1 MIDKDE
7 LLKRVTPE
15 IVIEI
20 MDENGA
26 PLNHTSRDGSTGQ
39 QLLWF
44 KTICHGG
51 SKPKLCYFTQSKNF
65 FCYTSCGAM
74 SFFEGIKRIRNV
86 RDKDFYKGVIL
97 YIADKVGLKST
108 QEKGFGTY
116 RKDDRD
122 DMRTLEDNMSISG
135 WGDWC
140 EKIKNQN
147 ENINNKIIQDET
159 ILNYF
164 ENKIYDGWFKEGISE
179 KSMKKYGIKWYEYQ
193 KHIIIPHRNEDGQ
206 LIGIRRR
213 SLKPEDKN
221 NKYMPEFIEGKDYG
235 HSLGLNLYGL
245 YENKAAIEERGKAI
259 IVEGEK
265 SVLLSDTYFGKNSI
279 AVATCGFSVSNKQAN
294 LLGDL
299 GVRQVY
305 LGFDKDFD
313 EFDSKAVKEYNSNP
327 ATKRDFEMYKNKIIS
342 IASKLAGMGFAVYI
356 IKDKEG
362 KLKIKDSPFDEGKE
376 TFQKLFASAE
386 KFDMNKLKW
395 NQG

>member
-1 MIDKDE
+1 
-7 LLKRVTPE
+7 
-15 IVIEI
+15 
-20 MDENGA
+20 
-26 PLNHTSRDGSTGQ
+26 
-39 QLLWF
+39 
-44 KTICHGG
+44 
-51 SKPKLCYFTQSKNF
+51 
-65 FCYTSCGAM
+65 
-74 SFFEGIKRIRNV
+74 
-86 RDKDFYKGVIL
+86 
-97 YIADKVGLKST
+97 
-108 QEKGFGTY
+108 
-116 RKDDRD
+116 
-122 DMRTLEDNMSISG
+122 
-135 WGDWC
+135 
-140 EKIKNQN
+140 
-147 ENINNKIIQDET
+147 
-159 ILNYF
+159 
-164 ENKIYDGWFKEGISE
+164 
-179 KSMKKYGIKWYEYQ
+179 
-193 KHIIIPHRNEDGQ
+193 
-206 LIGIRRR
+206 
-213 SLKPEDKN
+213 
-221 NKYMPEFIEGKDYG
+221 MPEFIEGKDYG

>member
-7 LLKRVTPE
+7 LLQRITPE

-39 QLLWF
+39 KLLWF

-74 SFFEGIKRIRNV
+74 SFFECIKRIRNV
-86 RDKDFYKGVIL
+86 RDSDFYKGVIL
-97 YIADKVGLKST
+97 YVADKVGLKST
-108 QEKGFGTY
+108 KEKGFGTY

-122 DMRTLEDNMSISG
+122 DLRLLEDSVGIDG
-135 WGDWC
+135 WKDYC

-147 ENINNKIIQDET
+147 DNINNKVIQDET

-164 ENKIYDGWFKEGISE
+164 ENKVYDGWLAEGISE
-179 KSMKKYGIKWYEYQ
+179 ASMKKYGIKWYEYQ
-193 KHIIIPHRNEDGQ
+193 KHIIIPHRNENGQ

-245 YENKAAIEERGKAI
+245 YENKEAIQERSKAI

-265 SVLLSDTYFGKNSI
+265 SVLLSDTYFGKRSI

-294 LLGDL
+294 LLGNL
-299 GVRQVY
+299 GVTQVY

-313 EFDSKAVKEYNSNP
+313 EFNSKAVMGYNSNP
-327 ATKRDFEMYKNKIIS
+327 ATKRDFEMYKNKINS

-362 KLKIKDSPFDEGKE
+362 KLKLKDSPFDEGKE
-376 TFQKLFASAE
+376 TFQKLFKGAE
-386 KFDMNKLKW
+386 KFDQNRLGW
-395 NQG
+395 

>member
-7 LLKRVTPE
+7 LLQRMTSE
-15 IVIEI
+15 IVTEI

-39 QLLWF
+39 KLLWF

-65 FCYTSCGAM
+65 FCYTCCGAM
-74 SFFEGIKRIRNV
+74 TFFECIKRIRNV
-86 RDKDFYKGVIL
+86 KDEDFYKGVL
-97 YIADKVGLKST
+97 VYLADKVGLKTT
-108 QEKGFGTY
+108 QEKGFGSY
-116 RKDDRD
+116 RKIDRD
-122 DMRTLEDNMSISG
+122 DLRRTEEKASIS
-135 WGDWC
+135 DWNNWQA
-140 EKIKNQN
+140 KLKKQN
-147 ENINNKIIQDET
+147 DEINNPVIPDET

-164 ENKIYDGWFKEGISE
+164 ENKVYDGWLKEGISE

-245 YENKAAIEERGKAI
+245 WENKEAIMRKGKAI

-265 SVLLSDTYFGKNSI
+265 SVLLSDTYFGNNSI
-279 AVATCGFSVSNKQAN
+279 AVATCGFSVSNKQASM
-294 LLGDL
+294 LQDL
-299 GVRQVY
+299 GVGQVY

-313 EFDSKAVKEYNSNP
+313 EYDSKAVMGYNKNP
-327 ATKRDFEMYKNKIIS
+327 ATKRDFEMYKNKLVS
-342 IASKLAGMGFAVYI
+342 IASKLTGMGFAVYI

-376 TFQKLFASAE
+376 TFQKLFACAE
-386 KFDMNKLKW
+386 HFDLRRVI
-395 NQG
+395 

>member
-7 LLKRVTPE
+7 LLQRITPE

-20 MDENGA
+20 MDENRA

-39 QLLWF
+39 KLLWF

-74 SFFEGIKRIRNV
+74 SFFECIKRIRNV
-86 RDKDFYKGVIL
+86 RDSDFYKGVIL
-97 YIADKVGLKST
+97 YVADKVGLKST
-108 QEKGFGTY
+108 KEKGFGTY

-122 DMRTLEDNMSISG
+122 DLRLLEDSVGVDG
-135 WGDWC
+135 WKDYC
-140 EKIKNQN
+140 EKLKNQN
-147 ENINNKIIQDET
+147 DNINNKVIQDET

-164 ENKIYDGWFKEGISE
+164 ENKVYNGWLTEGISE
-179 KSMKKYGIKWYEYQ
+179 ASMKKYGIKWYEYQ
-193 KHIIIPHRNEDGQ
+193 KHIIIPHRNENGQ

-245 YENKAAIEERGKAI
+245 YENKEAIQERGKAI

-265 SVLLSDTYFGKNSI
+265 SVLLSDTYFGKRSI

-294 LLGDL
+294 LLGNL
-299 GVRQVY
+299 GVTQVY

-313 EFDSKAVKEYNSNP
+313 EFNNKAIMGYNSNP
-327 ATKRDFEMYKNKIIS
+327 ATKRDFEMYKNKINS

-376 TFQKLFASAE
+376 TFQKLFKSAE
-386 KFDMNKLKW
+386 KFDQNRLGW
-395 NQG
+395 

>member
-1 MIDKDE
+1 
-7 LLKRVTPE
+7 
-15 IVIEI
+15 
-20 MDENGA
+20 
-26 PLNHTSRDGSTGQ
+26 
-39 QLLWF
+39 
-44 KTICHGG
+44 
-51 SKPKLCYFTQSKNF
+51 
-65 FCYTSCGAM
+65 M
-74 SFFEGIKRIRNV
+74 SFFECIKRIRNV
-86 RDKDFYKGVIL
+86 RDSDFYKGVIL
-97 YIADKVGLKST
+97 YVAEKIGMKPT

-122 DMRTLEDNMSISG
+122 DMRTLEDGVSISG
-135 WGDWC
+135 WNDYC
-140 EKIKNQN
+140 EKLKKQN
-147 ENINNKIIQDET
+147 EEINNKIISDET
-159 ILNYF
+159 ILDYF
-164 ENKIYDGWFKEGISE
+164 ENKVYEGWLKEGISE

-193 KHIIIPHRNEDGQ
+193 KHIVIPHRNKDGQ

-213 SLKPEDKN
+213 SLKPEDRN

-245 YENKAAIEERGKAI
+245 YENRAAIEDRGKAI

-313 EFDSKAVKEYNSNP
+313 EFNKDAVMKYNSNP
-327 ATKRDFEMYKNKIIS
+327 STKRDFEMYKNKINS

-362 KLKIKDSPFDEGKE
+362 KLKLKDSPFDEGKE
-376 TFQKLFASAE
+376 TFQKLFANAE
-386 KFDMNKLKW
+386 KFDQKKLKW
-395 NQG
+395 

>member
-7 LLKRVTPE
+7 LLQRITPE

-20 MDENGA
+20 MDENRA

-39 QLLWF
+39 KLLWF

-51 SKPKLCYFTQSKNF
+51 SKPKLCYFTQSKKF

-74 SFFEGIKRIRNV
+74 SFFECIKRIRNV
-86 RDKDFYKGVIL
+86 RDSDFYKGVIL
-97 YIADKVGLKST
+97 YVADKVGLKST
-108 QEKGFGTY
+108 KEKGFGTY

-122 DMRTLEDNMSISG
+122 DLRLLEDSVGVDG
-135 WGDWC
+135 WKDYC
-140 EKIKNQN
+140 EKLKNQN
-147 ENINNKIIQDET
+147 DNINNKVIQDET

-164 ENKIYDGWFKEGISE
+164 ENKVYNGWLTEGISE
-179 KSMKKYGIKWYEYQ
+179 ASMKKYGIKWYEYQ
-193 KHIIIPHRNEDGQ
+193 KHIIIPHRNENGQ

-245 YENKAAIEERGKAI
+245 YENKEAIQERGKAI

-265 SVLLSDTYFGKNSI
+265 SVLLSDTYFGKRSI

-294 LLGDL
+294 LLGNL
-299 GVRQVY
+299 GVTQVY

-313 EFDSKAVKEYNSNP
+313 EFNNKAIMGYNSNP
-327 ATKRDFEMYKNKIIS
+327 ATKRDFEMYKNKINS

-376 TFQKLFASAE
+376 TFQKLFKSAE
-386 KFDMNKLKW
+386 KFDQNRLGW
-395 NQG
+395 

>member
-7 LLKRVTPE
+7 LLQRITPE

-39 QLLWF
+39 KLLWF
-44 KTICHGG
+44 KTVCHGG

-74 SFFEGIKRIRNV
+74 SFFECIKRIRNV
-86 RDKDFYKGVIL
+86 RDSDFYKGVIL
-97 YIADKVGLKST
+97 YVADKVGLKPT
-108 QEKGFGTY
+108 KEKGFGTY

-122 DMRTLEDNMSISG
+122 DLRLLEDSVGIDG
-135 WGDWC
+135 WKDYC
-140 EKIKNQN
+140 EKLKNQN
-147 ENINNKIIQDET
+147 DNINNKVIQDET

-164 ENKIYDGWFKEGISE
+164 ENKVYDGWLAEGISE
-179 KSMKKYGIKWYEYQ
+179 ASMKKYGIKWYEYQ
-193 KHIIIPHRNEDGQ
+193 KHIIIPHRNENGQ

-245 YENKAAIEERGKAI
+245 YENKEAIQERGKAI

-265 SVLLSDTYFGKNSI
+265 SVLLSDTYFGKRSI

-294 LLGDL
+294 LLGNL
-299 GVRQVY
+299 GVTQVY

-313 EFDSKAVKEYNSNP
+313 EFDSKAVMGYNSNP
-327 ATKRDFEMYKNKIIS
+327 ATKRDFEMYKNKINS

-362 KLKIKDSPFDEGKE
+362 KLQLKDSPFDEGKE
-376 TFQKLFASAE
+376 TFQKLFKNAE
-386 KFDMNKLKW
+386 KFDQNRLGW
-395 NQG
+395 